1 MRELS
6 ALAAGMDTE
15 FSPSAEG
22 AEGTERLDDDMMSS
36 RSSVL

>member
-22 AEGTERLDDDMMSS
+22 TEGLDDDILSR